1 MDSELK
7 KVREGEMKF
16 LRAYYYSIL
25 ITHYGDCP
33 LLLEPV
39 DKPTFNFVRSPQ
51 KRFSHKSLKML
62 RMLIIYYHGLMP
74 KVR

>member
-39 DKPTFNFVRSPQ
+39 DKPIFQLCSLPQ
-51 KRFSHKSLKML
+51 KRGSRTSH
-62 RMLIIYYHGLMP
+62 
-74 KVR
+74 